1 MVTLYNFAGDVNIGD
16 YSGYRRYKIPKGTP
30 KLYYVVLIIPFTVSR
45 T

>member
-1 MVTLYNFAGDVNIGD
+1 MVTLYNIAGDVNIGD
-16 YSGYRRYKIPKGTP
+16 YSGNRRYRLPKGTT